1 MNSNCCGSSIA
12 KCWRSIIANFILKL
26 ILSNKIRIRCPNKE
40 SQFDGVAP
48 RFLHSIDAL
57 IPGAAPAAGAGA
69 SAGAAVAL
77 AHVGADEAELGA
89 ELLVSEAQLLQCVRC
104 NNNSSEV

>member
-1 MNSNCCGSSIA
+1 MNNKVRVQTTNKRSKSDSIA
-12 KCWRSIIANFILKL
+12 PHFTQL
-26 ILSNKIRIRCPNKE
+26 I
-40 SQFDGVAP
+40 GA
-48 RFLHSIDAL
+48 LH
-57 IPGAAPAAGAGA
+57 PCAASTAAGAGA
-69 SAGAAVAL
+69 GAGAGAAVAL